1 MKRKPDLIIFAIFA
15 ALVVGVMLG
24 AKGQQAIH
32 GRNCPVAPVTIA
44 SILKQPDSLKEYK
57 LRCSVDSIFVY
68 DSVTLIGATLW
79 GNDGVDSVISKYN
92 E

>member
-1 MKRKPDLIIFAIFA
+1 MNRKRDLIIFAIFA
-15 ALVVGVMLG
+15 ALIVGIMLG

-32 GRNCPVAPVTIA
+32 SRNCPVAPVTVA
-44 SILKQPDSLKEYK
+44 TILTKEDSLKAYT

-68 DSVTLIGATLW
+68 DDNKRIGATLW
-79 GNDGVDSVISKYN
+79 GEDGVDSILTNYN